1 MTLFEQKENQAQQRS
16 PRVAR
21 RRRRMRNALELAGAR
36 QFSSKG
42 VAAVTV
48 EDLIIEADISRATF
62 YEFYSNKYSL
72 LESILNPIFIIA
84 IDSISSCASLPPKD
98 ALSGLFETYLLLWR
112 KHREGLL
119 LIPTVDPSSISNF
132 REQHDALS
140 GAILRLLTLAENND
154 LLRNGSAQYSLKIIA
169 RTAIPLLR
177 VYDGHPAAGE
187 LFRDAMRALLVK
199 SH

>member
-1 MTLFEQKENQAQQRS
+1 MLISTHKESQAQQRS

-21 RRRRMRNALELAGAR
+21 RRKRMRNALELAGAR
-36 QFSSKG
+36 QFSNKG
-42 VAAVTV
+42 IAAVTV

-62 YEFYSNKYSL
+62 YEFYSSKYNL
-72 LESILNPIFIIA
+72 LESILNPIFKIA
-84 IDSISSCASLPPKD
+84 IDSISSCADLPSED

-119 LIPTVDPSSISNF
+119 LIPTVDPGSISNF

-140 GAILRLLTLAENND
+140 VAILRLLTLAENSD

-177 VYDGHPAAGE
+177 VYDGHPAADE
-187 LFRDAMRALLVK
+187 LFRDAMRALLIK
-199 SH
+199 SY

>member
-1 MTLFEQKENQAQQRS
+1 MVISVRKENQAQQRS

-21 RRRRMRNALELAGAR
+21 RRKRMRNALESAGAR
-36 QFSSKG
+36 QFSGKG
-42 VAAVTV
+42 IAAVTV
-48 EDLIIEADISRATF
+48 EDLINEADISRATF
-62 YEFYSNKYSL
+62 YEFYSSKYNL
-72 LESILNPIFIIA
+72 LESILNPIFTIA
-84 IDSISSCASLPPKD
+84 IDSISSCTSLPPED

-140 GAILRLLTLAENND
+140 MAILRLLTLAENSD

-177 VYDGHPAAGE
+177 VYDGHPAADE

-199 SH
+199 SY

>member
-1 MTLFEQKENQAQQRS
+1 MVISVRKENQAQQRS

-21 RRRRMRNALELAGAR
+21 RRKRMRNALESAGAR
-36 QFSSKG
+36 QFSGKG
-42 VAAVTV
+42 IAAVTV
-48 EDLIIEADISRATF
+48 EDLINEADISRATF
-62 YEFYSNKYSL
+62 YEFYSSKYNL
-72 LESILNPIFIIA
+72 LESILNPIFEIA
-84 IDSISSCASLPPKD
+84 IDSVSSCTGLPPED

-119 LIPTVDPSSISNF
+119 LIPTVDPSSVSNF

-140 GAILRLLTLAENND
+140 VAILRLLTLAENSD

-177 VYDGHPAAGE
+177 VYDGHPAADE

-199 SH
+199 SY